1 MEQHRADVNLAN
13 HNRGTCLINA
23 VKYVDLCRYLLDQGA
38 NLNARDVEGRN
49 VLYYAIDNVCLDT
62 VKLLLDAGVDPVV
75 KREWGDG
82 SSGEGGETALQLAC
96 LRGDQQLVEC
106 ILERISSY
114 TPEQE
119 ANGWELLG
127 ATQIVKF
134 ELRTLAFNNWR
145 RSIDCRQFNR
155 TPKKGL
161 VQRTCYSDGREFMTH
176 VELDRIQEGEL
187 EQLLLQSALVTDRIL
202 GIGHEET
209 RFRIMRLGAKYADSL
224 QYQRYISLWGFCL
237 RTRVEQQSLFNFQTC
252 FTAEGKPIK
261 LYKLY
266 DGFTSSSAIG
276 LVRVLLDLYL
286 SQAAMN
292 NVPEDARLSFADVF
306 QIYELLA
313 TELEGECI
321 LQRFQF
327 GRKVYNFSVFYSIPK
342 TAANS
347 SCVQETA
354 TEL

>member
-1 MEQHRADVNLAN
+1 
-13 HNRGTCLINA
+13 
-23 VKYVDLCRYLLDQGA
+23 
-38 NLNARDVEGRN
+38 
-49 VLYYAIDNVCLDT
+49 
-62 VKLLLDAGVDPVV
+62 
-75 KREWGDG
+75 
-82 SSGEGGETALQLAC
+82 
-96 LRGDQQLVEC
+96 
-106 ILERISSY
+106 
-114 TPEQE
+114 
-119 ANGWELLG
+119 
-127 ATQIVKF
+127 
-134 ELRTLAFNNWR
+134 
-145 RSIDCRQFNR
+145 
-155 TPKKGL
+155 
-161 VQRTCYSDGREFMTH
+161 MTH

-266 DGFTSSSAIG
+266 DGFNSSSAIG

-306 QIYELLA
+306 QIFELLA

-327 GRKVYNFSVFYSIPK
+327 GRKVYNFSVFYSVPK
-342 TAANS
+342 TAENS

-354 TEL
+354 TELWSNIQVCHSPDLPDATNGKEWSGQGDFKGVGDAADQQENYECRNEWYTASSVRLPTKLH